1 MYLMR
6 TLPRYARLSNHQSYI
21 KNRRCYRYVCN
32 DGGTGTIRIF
42 SFIYVQWKFA
52 FMSMGR
58 PEYLQDS
65 DVVYNR
71 FQVLTSSSSLL
82 EKRLLISEI

>member
-1 MYLMR
+1 MIMVELV
-6 TLPRYARLSNHQSYI
+6 NSY
-21 KNRRCYRYVCN
+21 
-32 DGGTGTIRIF
+32 IF

-71 FQVLTSSSSLL
+71 FQVFTSSHLVFFYGIANNIRDL
-82 EKRLLISEI
+82 TRL